1 MGFMLVSYVGMTAY
15 QQWLEGLKGI
25 LGTVLLSSVVR
36 AREFLLACVA
46 ILVNVAH
53 TYRRAR
59 EMFMKLCIFLVLAV
73 LSPGLVCSTQAQNST
88 ASKATESTT
97 IAKIDPKALE
107 ILKHMADY
115 LAAAPVFSYRSESN
129 YDVMQPSGVKV
140 EFGASR
146 RVVVARPNRLKSEVQ
161 RRDGLRGQVVLDGKT
176 IWAYEP
182 DENVYAQA
190 QQPGGL
196 DESLLFAVTELHI
209 KAPLM
214 DMLSADFYA
223 EVTSNLEGAHDLGE
237 KVVEGVICD
246 HLLMRN
252 DYTDFQ
258 LWIATGEKPLLK
270 RVVITYREE
279 AGEPQY
285 RSRLLEWDLS
295 PKQATDKIRFDP
307 PQGAERIRFYVQ
319 EADKGLYQEGDS

>member
-1 MGFMLVSYVGMTAY
+1 
-15 QQWLEGLKGI
+15 
-25 LGTVLLSSVVR
+25 
-36 AREFLLACVA
+36 
-46 ILVNVAH
+46 
-53 TYRRAR
+53 
-59 EMFMKLCIFLVLAV
+59 MKLCSRLMLAV
-73 LSPGLVCSTQAQNST
+73 LSLILVCSTQAQTDT
-88 ASKATESTT
+88 ASKADESTT
-97 IAKIDPKALE
+97 VPKIYTQALE
-107 ILKHMADY
+107 ILKRMADH

-129 YDVMQPSGVKV
+129 YDVVQPSGLKV

-190 QQPGGL
+190 PQPGGL
-196 DESLLFAVTELHI
+196 DESLLFAVTELRI

-214 DMLSADFYA
+214 DMLSANFYK
-223 EVTSNLEGAHDLGE
+223 EVTSNLEGAYDLGE
-237 KVVEGVICD
+237 KFVEGVICD

-258 LWIATGEKPLLK
+258 LWISAGENPLLK
-270 RVVITYREE
+270 RIVITYREE
-279 AGEPQY
+279 TGEPQY

-295 PKQATDKIRFDP
+295 PKQAIDQIRFEP
-307 PQGAERIRFYVQ
+307 PVGAERIRFYVQ
-319 EADKGLYQEGDS
+319 DADKGLYQEGDS